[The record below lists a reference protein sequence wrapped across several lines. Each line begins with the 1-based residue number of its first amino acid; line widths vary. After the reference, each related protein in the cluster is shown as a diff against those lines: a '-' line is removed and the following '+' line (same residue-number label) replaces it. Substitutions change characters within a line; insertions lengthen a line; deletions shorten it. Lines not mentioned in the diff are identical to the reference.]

1 MVIISVNYVCLSMF
15 TPDLH
20 NKIPALKIFARGW
33 VAQWDLT
40 LCRTKCAI
48 ERSALVVVV
57 VVVVEVVV
65 VVVVIIMVVIIVV
78 IKKKFMI
85 RAQHNTAAR
94 RQNDERQ

>member
-57 VVVVEVVV
+57 VVVVVVVEVVV
-65 VVVVIIMVVIIVV
+65 VVVVIMVVIIVV
-78 IKKKFMI
+78 IKKEVYDP
-85 RAQHNTAAR
+85 RAAQHSGAEAKR
-94 RQNDERQ
+94 